1 MSTMAYICLLAGLV
15 SAATVTF
22 GAEVP
27 TSGHCI
33 NVTIRDVMGI
43 GECLGTSNFC
53 DSSTG
58 LNGAAMKITQC
69 AAEGVFKHVPH
80 DVIITVLPL
89 LTTLLPAGGLHGGF
103 NFAVLLPLLADLG
116 NMNLCGANGCGFG
129 STESDRCAGSVTV
142 TLPSLDNLDKCFDN
156 VTLGCVQG
164 STNKI
169 DGFQSVMQAM
179 ICTIYELPG
188 SPLAHLHRTI
198 GCALVNALKAAEKK
212 NPDVQMVLF
221 AFESAV
227 RNTLDIY
234 DC

>member
-89 LTTLLPAGGLHGGF
+89 LTTLLPAGGLH
-103 NFAVLLPLLADLG
+103 DLG

-164 STNKI
+164 STNK
-169 DGFQSVMQAM
+169 
-179 ICTIYELPG
+179 
-188 SPLAHLHRTI
+188 
-198 GCALVNALKAAEKK
+198 
-212 NPDVQMVLF
+212 MVFNL
-221 AFESAV
+221 
-227 RNTLDIY
+227 
-234 DC
+234 